1 MMFGLWINGKD
12 VYYQKDKNDMKE
24 KKVYVGMTADI
35 IHPGLINIIREA
47 SKYGNVLVGLLT
59 DEAIAEH
66 KRLPHMTYEQREE
79 VVKNIKGVAKVVPQ
93 KEWSYVYNL
102 RKYKPDFIIHGD
114 DWKTGAASNLR
125 EEVFEVMNEF
135 DGKVI
140 EIPYTQG
147 ITSSLIN
154 KDIHAIGTTPDI
166 RLKRLRRLIG
176 AKRIIRVLEA
186 HSGLSGLIIENL
198 EISKNNK
205 CLAFDAMWSSSLTD
219 STVKG
224 KPDIEAVD
232 LTTRL
237 QDLNNVLECTTKPII
252 FDGDTGGKV
261 EHFVFTVR
269 TLERH
274 GISAV
279 IIEDKTG
286 LKKNSLFGT
295 DVAQT
300 QDTIEDFC
308 LKIKAGKN
316 AQITEDFMI
325 IARIESLIC
334 GKPVNDAL
342 ERAFAYVKTGA
353 DGIMIHSKHKTGD
366 DIREFCV
373 AFREKDKTT
382 PLVVVP
388 TTFNHITED
397 ELISWGVN
405 IVIYANHMLR
415 ASYPAMLKV
424 ANIILENQ
432 RSKEADSFCMPIKE
446 ILELI
451 PGTK

>member
-1 MMFGLWINGKD
+1 MKKT
-12 VYYQKDKNDMKE
+12 VYL
-24 KKVYVGMTADI
+24 GMTADI

-47 SKYGNVLVGLLT
+47 NKYGDVLIGLLT

-66 KRLPHMTYEQREE
+66 KRLPHMNYEQRKE
-79 VVKNIKGVAKVVPQ
+79 VVENIKGVAKVVAQ
-93 KEWSYVYNL
+93 KDWSYVNNL
-102 RKYKPDFIIHGD
+102 REYKPDYVIHGD
-114 DWKTGAASNLR
+114 DWKQGPLAKIR
-125 EEVFEVMNEF
+125 EDVIAVMKEW
-135 DGKVI
+135 GGEVI

-147 ITSSLIN
+147 INSSSLN
-154 KDIHAIGTTPDI
+154 KSIVAVGTTPDI
-166 RLKRLRRLIG
+166 RLKLLRRLIA
-176 AKRIIRVLEA
+176 AKDIVRVLEA
-186 HSGLSGLIIENL
+186 HSGLSGLIIENVEVPKDDKL
-198 EISKNNK
+198 FV
-205 CLAFDAMWSSSLTD
+205 FDAMWSSSLTD
-219 STVKG
+219 STCKG

-237 QDLNNVLECTTKPII
+237 QDFNNILECTTKPII
-252 FDGDTGGKV
+252 FDGDTGGKL

-279 IIEDKTG
+279 IIEDKIG

-295 DVAQT
+295 DVIQT

-308 LKIKAGKN
+308 AKIKAGKN

-325 IARIESLIC
+325 IARIESLIA
-334 GKPVNDAL
+334 GKSVADAL
-342 ERAFAYVKTGA
+342 ERGFAYVEAGA
-353 DGIMIHSKHKTGD
+353 DGIMIHSKNKTGE
-366 DIREFCV
+366 DIKEFCQK
-373 AFREKDKTT
+373 FRSVDKLT
-382 PLVVVP
+382 PIVVVP
-388 TTFNHITED
+388 TTYHHVTED
-397 ELISWGVN
+397 ELHAWGVN

-424 ANIILENQ
+424 ATTILEHQ
-432 RSKEADSFCMPIKE
+432 RASEADKLCMPIND